1 MLTICLKLL
10 SRILVFLVELEEG
23 VPVENQ
29 TDTVEVVIVIFV
41 SPRDIAQVVCF
52 DLIEL
57 YRELVRMVLRGGKK
71 AQLEPMDLLDIP
83 DEP

>member
-1 MLTICLKLL
+1 M
-10 SRILVFLVELEEG
+10 FFVELEEG

-41 SPRDIAQVVCF
+41 SPRGIAQVVCF